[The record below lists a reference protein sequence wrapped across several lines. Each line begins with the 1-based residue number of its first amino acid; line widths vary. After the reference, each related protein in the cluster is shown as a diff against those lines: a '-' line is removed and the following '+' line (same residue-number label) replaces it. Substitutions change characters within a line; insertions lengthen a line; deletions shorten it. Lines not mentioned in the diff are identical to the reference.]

1 MYVAKLKVPTSAE
14 LSSAGRPGDGPKP
27 LEPRNDD
34 DPELVP
40 GTEETV
46 LLMARG
52 RCRCVILVI
61 KLKIEIKKKIIDKW
75 CMNTT
80 K

>member
-1 MYVAKLKVPTSAE
+1 MYVAKMVVRSSAD
-14 LSSAGRPGDGPKP
+14 LMAAGRPGDGPTP

-52 RCRCVILVI
+52 RCKCMILVF
-61 KLKIEIKKKIIDKW
+61 KIYSV
-75 CMNTT
+75 M
-80 K
+80 